1 MAAPSKHVARSENAG
16 GETALPD
23 DSADVLDD
31 MLLSEVHVG
40 AVPSTLQVV
49 DTGRTHRTVFAIRQS
64 KQSRHVKWKQLHCDA
79 RGSSSSS
86 STTGGTAAEDGS
98 DNDVAAASNTTRGD
112 SSDSDAEP
120 PRKRQRQS
128 DGTSSDHTWP
138 FPPQLAIYHAL
149 ATPLKDVGQQIWRG
163 ALLLGDF
170 ILSYPVLFTWCA
182 THTHTH
188 TMPPNCV

>member
-1 MAAPSKHVARSENAG
+1 MAAPSKNVVISENAG

-23 DSADVLDD
+23 DSAELLDD

-64 KQSRHVKWKQLHCDA
+64 KVSRHVKWKQLHCNA
-79 RGSSSSS
+79 SGSSS
-86 STTGGTAAEDGS
+86 STTGGGAAEGDS
-98 DNDVAAASNTTRGD
+98 DDDVAAASNTTRGD
-112 SSDSDAEP
+112 SSDSDVEP

-128 DGTSSDHTWP
+128 DSTSSDHTWP

-170 ILSYPVLFTWCA
+170 ILSYPVLFTWC
-182 THTHTH
+182 TIHTH
-188 TMPPNCV
+188 TMPPHCM